1 MLVQI
6 FNTVKGITNAD
17 AIDLIIS
24 YYESLQIPCRFEI
37 TPAQGTTELF
47 QYLSQKGFYQS
58 SFHTALYSIPRE
70 GSSLLPSN
78 ITIRKLKEN
87 EFDIFADI
95 YVRGFNMPSF
105 TKIVCAKIMK
115 FFTMNQG
122 GIFHS

>member
-1 MLVQI
+1 MQMRLMQS
-6 FNTVKGITNAD
+6 F
-17 AIDLIIS
+17 LIMNH
-24 YYESLQIPCRFEI
+24 YKSLCRFEI

-58 SFHTALYSIPRE
+58 SFHTVLYSIPRE

-78 ITIRKLKEN
+78 ITIRKLQEN

-105 TKIVCAKIMK
+105 TKDSVRQNNEI
-115 FFTMNQG
+115 FTMNQG
-122 GIFHS
+122 GIFS

>member
-1 MLVQI
+1 MQMRLMQS
-6 FNTVKGITNAD
+6 F
-17 AIDLIIS
+17 LIMNH
-24 YYESLQIPCRFEI
+24 YKSLCRFEI

-95 YVRGFNMPSF
+95 YVCGFNMPSLQ
-105 TKIVCAKIMK
+105 KDSVRQNNEI
-115 FFTMNQG
+115 FTMNQD
-122 GIFHS
+122 GIFS